1 MNRKPREEIEEIE
14 EEADYVNEPVC
25 TVEKVAAPPDQRFRF
40 FTQSFPLIA
49 VCWLI
54 LLVIMGLH
62 IYFTSVISEND
73 AKLKAEIQQLKTQN
87 QELETQKNKLT
98 EQIRDMETNRNE
110 LNVSR
115 AQWSI
120 DAYTLKNQCSNDVY
134 WLVSDV
140 SGRQCQVCQKDWTY
154 NNPSCYAI
162 NNAEPPN
169 RKTWEEAREDC
180 KGKNSDFTVIHTT
193 KEKDVIDGY
202 SWGSSG
208 TNGEWIG
215 LRVEDGKWKWID
227 GSDLTLSNWEQPPP
241 PTSPT
246 DGHCAISVKKEGW
259 RSVSCDVKQQWIC
272 KKNALSL

>member
-1 MNRKPREEIEEIE
+1 MNRKPREDTEEIE
-14 EEADYVNEPVC
+14 EEADYANEPVC
-25 TVEKVAAPPDQRFRF
+25 TVEKVAAPPDYRFRF

-54 LLVIMGLH
+54 LLVIMGLR

-98 EQIRDMETNRNE
+98 EQIRDMKTNWNE

-120 DAYTLKNQCSNDVY
+120 DAYCPKTNN
-134 WLVSDV
+134 
-140 SGRQCQVCQKDWTY
+140 GRQCQVCQDGWTY

-169 RKTWEEAREDC
+169 RRTWEEAREDC
-180 KGKNSDFTVIHTT
+180 RGRNENFAVIHDQNE
-193 KEKDVIDGY
+193 KEVIDGY

-227 GSDLTLSNWEQPPP
+227 GSNLTVINWAQPPP
-241 PTSPT
+241 PTPPT

-259 RSVSCDVKQQWIC
+259 KSVSCDVKQQWIC
-272 KKNALSL
+272 EKNALSL